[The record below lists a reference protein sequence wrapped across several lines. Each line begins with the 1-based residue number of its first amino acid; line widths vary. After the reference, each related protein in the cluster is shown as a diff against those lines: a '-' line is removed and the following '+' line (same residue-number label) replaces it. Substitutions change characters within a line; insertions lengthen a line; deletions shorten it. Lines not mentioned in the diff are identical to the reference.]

1 MSCPV
6 LSELCLTLIEV
17 KVIRESSIQTQALQ
31 EKESQLLPS
40 EFTRTGIHVKHSRIT
55 PARFQVLGERSSGT
69 NFVKRLLG
77 RNTSLTPS
85 EELGWK
91 HGFPSA
97 LAIPLELAVI
107 CVVRSADDW
116 ARSMHAK
123 PWHAIPSLQE
133 LGFSDFIRSPWQ
145 TVVDRAKYFKGSENI
160 VGQPLQADRHP
171 LTGDVFENL
180 FALRQAKLQA
190 MMSYLNRDCTC
201 VFLRMEEV
209 QNDPQAVLKQIVERL
224 GLPENNA
231 VFRPVHKRLGSKFK
245 AAVDDRPMT
254 PEVLSADDRVF
265 LRNAIDPYQE
275 AALGYR
281 Y

>member
-1 MSCPV
+1 M
-6 LSELCLTLIEV
+6 
-17 KVIRESSIQTQALQ
+17 
-31 EKESQLLPS
+31 LPS
-40 EFTRTGIHVKHSRIT
+40 EFTRTGIYVEHSGVV
-55 PARFQVLGERSSGT
+55 PSRFQVLGERSSGT

-97 LAIPLELAVI
+97 LAIPLELVVI

-123 PWHAIPSLQE
+123 PWHATPALQA
-133 LGFSDFIRSPWQ
+133 LGFSDFIRSPWLS
-145 TVVDRAKYFKGSENI
+145 VVDRAKYFKDSETFI
-160 VGQPLQADRHP
+160 GQPLQADRHP
-171 LTGDVFENL
+171 LTGGVFENL

-190 MMSYLNRDCTC
+190 LMSYLSRDCTC

-209 QNDPQAVLKQIVERL
+209 QENPQAALKQIFERL
-224 GLPENNA
+224 ALPTSDA
-231 VFRPVHKRLGSKFK
+231 AFRPVNKRLGSKFK
-245 AAVDDRPMT
+245 SAMDDRPKT
-254 PEVLSADDRVF
+254 PDTFSEGDRTF
-265 LRNAIDPYQE
+265 LLNAIDPDQE
-275 AALGYR
+275 AALGYC